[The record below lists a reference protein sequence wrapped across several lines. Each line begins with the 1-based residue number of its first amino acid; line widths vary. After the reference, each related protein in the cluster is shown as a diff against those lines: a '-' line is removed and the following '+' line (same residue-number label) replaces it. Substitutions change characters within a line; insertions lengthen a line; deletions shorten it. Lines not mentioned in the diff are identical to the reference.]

1 MVVTKQLSASL
12 AISAEAGDIL
22 QMAGAF
28 ELARSC
34 TACSLSPAAWLPSPM
49 STRSGLARPARMSP
63 CAMHAV
69 SSAYAYAYA

>member
-1 MVVTKQLSASL
+1 MVRVRVRVRVRVTNFTLVVTKQLSASF

-34 TACSLSPAAWLPSPM
+34 TAW
-49 STRSGLARPARMSP
+49 
-63 CAMHAV
+63 
-69 SSAYAYAYA
+69 